1 MLAMT
6 AAMRRTSSNLLRAAE
21 SDGYMADPWGC
32 QKEREGRRDQYLPSG
47 SSDKRKGER
56 TGRKERER
64 ERGKKLKD
72 RGHREKKQKERERGR
87 RERAIGEGRR
97 RGYVTTT

>member
-56 TGRKERER
+56 TGRKESE
-64 ERGKKLKD
+64 G
-72 RGHREKKQKERERGR
+72 EK
-87 RERAIGEGRR
+87 
-97 RGYVTTT
+97 T